1 MTEIPFTQF
10 LRPDGERRSTVIDM
24 PPAVALLARRFIEEG
39 GGYTSEVMRGGL
51 VSLCAEFTI
60 EGERQDI
67 VCMVA
72 ANGPGIEQ
80 AVEQLIRESYEFLQK
95 YEAGK

>member
-10 LRPDGERRSTVIDM
+10 LRPNGERRQTFIDM
-24 PPAVALLARRFIEEG
+24 PHRIALLARRFIEEG
-39 GGYTSEVMRGGL
+39 GTYTSEAMRGGM
-51 VSLCAEFTI
+51 VSLCAEFTL

-72 ANGPGIEQ
+72 QNGPGIER

-95 YEAGK
+95 HEARK

>member
-10 LRPDGERRSTVIDM
+10 LRPTGERRQTFIDM
-24 PPAVALLARRFIEEG
+24 PHTVALLARRFIEEG
-39 GGYTSEVMRGGL
+39 GGYTSEMVHGR

-60 EGERQDI
+60 NGERQDI

-72 ANGPGIEQ
+72 RNGPGIDQ

-95 YEAGK
+95 HEAGK